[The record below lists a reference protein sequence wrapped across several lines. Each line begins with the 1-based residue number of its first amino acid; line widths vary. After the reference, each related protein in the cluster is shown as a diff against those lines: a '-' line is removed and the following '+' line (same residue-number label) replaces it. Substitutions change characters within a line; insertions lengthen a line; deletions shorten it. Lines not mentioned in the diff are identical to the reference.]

1 MEAPWK
7 TRKPGFSTHAVT
19 RMQQR
24 GIDVDAV
31 DLLFRYGR
39 EQHDHHGGTILYFD
53 RAARVRITRE
63 FDREAL
69 RALRSKLRIYAVLGH
84 TGNVITVGHRHE
96 RIRRH

>member
-1 MEAPWK
+1 MAALWK
-7 TRKPGFSTHAVT
+7 STAGSLSTHAAA

-24 GIDVDAV
+24 GIGPDAV
-31 DLLFRYGR
+31 ELLFRYGR

-53 RAARVRITRE
+53 KAARERLSRE
-63 FDREAL
+63 LDPEAL
-69 RALRSKLRIYAVLGH
+69 RMLRAKLRIYAVLGH

>member
-1 MEAPWK
+1 MRAPWK
-7 TRKPGFSTHAVT
+7 TRKPGFSVHAVT

-24 GIDVDAV
+24 GIGQDAV

-39 EQHDHHGGTILYFD
+39 EQHDHHGGTILFFD
-53 RAARVRITRE
+53 KAARERITRE

-69 RALRSKLRIYAVLGH
+69 RALRSQLRIYAVLGH
-84 TGNVITVGHRHE
+84 TGNVITVGHRQE